1 MSGDP
6 TVEAARTALLQAL
19 RAMPR
24 GSGPGALRGLAPLL
38 EAAVA
43 EDTDVDLRFRDELIR
58 VLGPVMGEDT
68 PVTVEDAAACV
79 TGVEAKVL
87 VATLPPLR
95 AVLAE
100 VRGLKALLT
109 REAVRVLSRAD
120 ACLQQ
125 APKLVTRVELERALG
140 AACERLAAE
149 LSRLHAPVPV
159 PVEAALG
166 VARGLFGD
174 GPQPRGAAVLELAR
188 GLDDFCRRAPL
199 STSDLEALR
208 ELARRADEER
218 ETPGWPLLLERLRTV
233 RPRLI
238 PQKPLPPLYRSL
250 AGAPARVPLAGSLE
264 ALLRPMHVCDH

>member
-1 MSGDP
+1 M
-6 TVEAARTALLQAL
+6 QAL
-19 RAMPR
+19 RALPR
-24 GSGPGALRGLAPLL
+24 GAGPGALRGLAPLF

-43 EDTDVDLRFRDELIR
+43 EDADIDLRFRDELIR

-68 PVTVEDAAACV
+68 PVTIEDAAACV

-87 VATLPPLR
+87 VATLPALR

-100 VRGLKALLT
+100 VQGLKARLT

-125 APKLVTRVELERALG
+125 ARGLATRAELERALG
-140 AACERLAAE
+140 TACEQLAAE
-149 LSRLHAPVPV
+149 LSRLHAPVPIL
-159 PVEAALG
+159 VEEALF
-166 VARGLFGD
+166 VARALFGD
-174 GPQPRGAAVLELAR
+174 GPPPRGAAVLELAR

-199 STSDLEALR
+199 STPDLEALR
-208 ELARRADEER
+208 ELARRADAER

-233 RPRLI
+233 RPRLL

-250 AGAPARVPLAGSLE
+250 AGAPAREPLAGTIE
-264 ALLRPMHVCDH
+264 ALLRPMHVCNH

>member
-1 MSGDP
+1 M
-6 TVEAARTALLQAL
+6 VEAARTTLLQAL
-19 RAMPR
+19 RALPR
-24 GSGPGALRGLAPLL
+24 GAGPGALRGLTPQF

-79 TGVEAKVL
+79 TGVDAKVL
-87 VATLPPLR
+87 VATLPALR

-100 VRGLKALLT
+100 VRGLKAHLT

-120 ACLQQ
+120 ACLHQS
-125 APKLVTRVELERALG
+125 PRLTTREALERALDAG
-140 AACERLAAE
+140 RERLAAE
-149 LSRLHAPVPV
+149 LFLLHAPVPV
-159 PVEAALG
+159 PVEEALG

-174 GPQPRGAAVLELAR
+174 GPPPRGAAVLELAR

-199 STSDLEALR
+199 STPDLEALR
-208 ELARRADEER
+208 ELARRADAER
-218 ETPGWPLLLERLRTV
+218 ETTGWPLLLERLRTV
-233 RPRLI
+233 RPRLL

-250 AGAPARVPLAGSLE
+250 TGAPARVPLAGSLE
-264 ALLRPMHVCDH
+264 ALLR